1 MKDYDYEYSDKF
13 YKKMLNDSDVSKLKF
28 WQQKIILEGL
38 RRIRCLGEASK
49 VNIPQDIDEDCIE
62 YAGRYLHILTLKLRR

>member
-13 YKKMLNDSDVSKLKF
+13 YKKMLNDSDVSKLKS

-38 RRIRCLGEASK
+38 RRIRCQGNANK
-49 VNIPQDIDEDCIE
+49 VNIPQDIDHGSPEQFLSE
-62 YAGRYLHILTLKLRR
+62 EGSHR

>member
-38 RRIRCLGEASK
+38 RRIRCQGNAKK

-62 YAGRYLHILTLKLRR
+62 YAGR

>member
-1 MKDYDYEYSDKF
+1 MKDYDDTF
-13 YKKMLNDSDVSKLKF
+13 YKKMLNDSDVSKLKS

-38 RRIRCLGEASK
+38 RRIRCQGNANK

-62 YAGRYLHILTLKLRR
+62 YAGR